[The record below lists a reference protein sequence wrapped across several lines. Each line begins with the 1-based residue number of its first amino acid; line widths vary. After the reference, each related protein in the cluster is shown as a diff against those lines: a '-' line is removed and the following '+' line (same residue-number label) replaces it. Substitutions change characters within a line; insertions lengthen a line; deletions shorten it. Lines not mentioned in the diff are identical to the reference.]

1 MAKKFIFLIVS
12 LLLLFA
18 VTVSSY
24 ALSFPCWYEKKGE
37 MIEVKFSGYLVMRL
51 RGDDAEK
58 RAGDFVTRINSL
70 WKKGILFRKFEAV
83 KAKGGGYIIRYGKI
97 KVFEI
102 TMRDAQ
108 RNKTTPFYLAAK
120 WLNNLCY
127 GMSRLQAYRLWS
139 RRLSHPRTMVGY
151 ASWYGGRRWNMKR
164 TASGE
169 LFWDRK
175 LVAASKTLPFNSL
188 VKVTDLKTGR
198 WVIVRIIDRGP
209 YVKGRIVDLSK
220 LAAELLNMVK
230 KGVIKVKVEVIQWD
244 DRFGGKR

>member
-1 MAKKFIFLIVS
+1 MGKRTVFLTLVLF
-12 LLLLFA
+12 LLLL
-18 VTVSSY
+18 VTASSY
-24 ALSFPCWYEKKGE
+24 ALSFPCWYEKKGDLV
-37 MIEVKFSGYLVMRL
+37 EVRFSGYLVMRL
-51 RGDDAEK
+51 KGDDAER
-58 RAGDFVTRINSL
+58 RANDFACKINSL
-70 WKKGILFRKFEAV
+70 WKRGILFRKFEAV
-83 KAKGGGYIIRYGKI
+83 KARDGGYLIRYDGINIFKI
-97 KVFEI
+97 
-102 TMRDAQ
+102 TAQDAE

-139 RRLSHPRTMVGY
+139 RRLSHPRIMVGY
-151 ASWYGGRRWNMKR
+151 ASWYGGRRWNMRR

-188 VKVTDLKTGR
+188 VKVTDLKTGK